1 MDCFLFV
8 TLIYTDSQWSGTAER
23 NDSLTIEPCCKTRGK
38 REMGRHTRENERYI
52 IETMLEDKKSVSEIA
67 ERLGKHINTI
77 YGEIRRGTV
86 ELVDTNLKP
95 YTVYKADVGQRI
107 HDERSHNKG
116 IGLKIGNDHK
126 TAGYIEKMV
135 LEHRYSPYALSV
147 ALRGSD
153 EFMTLSFKT
162 IYNYIHSDVFL
173 NVSDENLTYKVSRKT
188 GREKTKRPSRNK
200 LGARTIDER
209 PDEIKDRARFGDW
222 EMDTVYSGK
231 GTTKECLLVL
241 TERMTRHEIIRKMVD
256 RTAQSVLDEINSLEN
271 ILGHEKFRNTFRTIT
286 CDNGVEFSKF
296 KEIEL
301 SCQKIGKRTSLYFCH
316 PFCSCERGS
325 NENANK
331 LIRKFIPKGADI
343 SQYSDAFIKE
353 METMINNYPRKLFDG
368 LSSNEYMRAMNI
380 QFNY

>member
-1 MDCFLFV
+1 
-8 TLIYTDSQWSGTAER
+8 
-23 NDSLTIEPCCKTRGK
+23 
-38 REMGRHTRENERYI
+38 MGRHIRENERYI

-116 IGLKIGNDHK
+116 IGLKIENDHK

-241 TERMTRHEIIRKMVD
+241 TERMTRLEIIRKIAD

-271 ILGHEKFRNTFRTIT
+271 ILGYEKFRNAFRTIT
-286 CDNGVEFSKF
+286 CDNGAEFSKF

-301 SCQKIGKRTSLYFCH
+301 SCQNIGKRTSLYFCH

-331 LIRKFIPKGADI
+331 LIRKYIPKGADI
-343 SQYSDAFIKE
+343 SQYGDGFIKE
-353 METMINNYPRKLFDG
+353 MESMINNYPRKLFGG
-368 LSSNEYMRAMNI
+368 LSSNEYMRAIGI

>member
-1 MDCFLFV
+1 M
-8 TLIYTDSQWSGTAER
+8 
-23 NDSLTIEPCCKTRGK
+23 GK
-38 REMGRHTRENERYI
+38 YIREHERYI
-52 IETMLEDKKSVSEIA
+52 IETMLKDKKSVREIA
-67 ERLGKHINTI
+67 ERLGKHVNTI

-86 ELVDTNLKP
+86 ELIDTNLKP
-95 YTVYKADVGQRI
+95 YKVYKADAGQRI
-107 HDERSHNKG
+107 QDERSHNKG
-116 IGLKIGNDHK
+116 IDLKIGNDYK
-126 TAGYIEKMV
+126 TAEYIEKMV
-135 LEHRYSPYALSV
+135 LEYKYSPYAVSV
-147 ALRGSD
+147 ALQGTD
-153 EFMTLSFKT
+153 GLINLSFKT
-162 IYNYIHSDVFL
+162 LYNYIHGDVFL
-173 NVSDENLTYKVSRKT
+173 NISDENLTYRVSRKT
-188 GREKTKRPSRNK
+188 EKEKAKRPCYNK
-200 LGARTIDER
+200 LGAKTIEER
-209 PDEIKDRARFGDW
+209 PKEIKDRAQFGDW

-241 TERMTRHEIIRKMVD
+241 TERMTRCEIVRKIAD

-271 ILGHEKFRNTFRTIT
+271 ILGYEKFRNTFRTIT

-343 SQYSDAFIKE
+343 SQYSDEFIKE
-353 METMINNYPRKLFDG
+353 MENIINNYPRKLFNG
-368 LSSNEYMRAMNI
+368 LSSNEYMRATDI